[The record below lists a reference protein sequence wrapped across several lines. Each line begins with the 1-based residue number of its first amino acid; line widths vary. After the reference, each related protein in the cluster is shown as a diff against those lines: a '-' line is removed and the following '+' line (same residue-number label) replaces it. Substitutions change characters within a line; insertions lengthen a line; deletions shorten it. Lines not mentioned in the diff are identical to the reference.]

1 MRAGA
6 VESRMD
12 QGVEAG
18 RDHHG
23 ASRAADGTDEG
34 GMTMR
39 GFCSKSG
46 LARVVAIGSFLL
58 AARTSP
64 AQFISDPYDPWNAQ
78 YRAFIFPLA
87 PINTGIG
94 NQARSNVFSGV
105 APSHPYAP
113 FNPEDPFGRNSGTG
127 RFMPYY
133 QSYRGLDETFGRTYR
148 ANANDTFFEKQDER
162 QKLYFEALR
171 ETDPRKRAELLKQL
185 DDAKLK
191 SVRESSAAR
200 KRGPSSS
207 RTANA
212 KAATS
217 RLPGLDN
224 AARGADANANTNGD
238 TNTNTKPKP
247 DSNLLDAPT
256 PNDLLRAPTPIGR
269 SSSAAGIRRSRTADR
284 QLERKRTQAA
294 DAAKAATAV
303 PPRP

>member
-1 MRAGA
+1 
-6 VESRMD
+6 
-12 QGVEAG
+12 
-18 RDHHG
+18 
-23 ASRAADGTDEG
+23 
-34 GMTMR
+34 MR
-39 GFCSKSG
+39 GLCSKSG
-46 LARVVAIGSFLL
+46 LVRVVAIGSFLL

-64 AQFISDPYDPWNAQ
+64 AQFISDPYDPWNSQ
-78 YRAFIFPLA
+78 YRSFIFPLA

-94 NQARSNVFSGV
+94 NQARYNVFNGV
-105 APSHPYAP
+105 TPSHPYAP

-133 QSYRGLDETFGRTYR
+133 QSYRGLDETFGRTYK
-148 ANANDTFFEKQDER
+148 ANANDTFHEQQDER

-200 KRGPSSS
+200 KRNPSSN

-212 KAATS
+212 KAAAS
-217 RLPGLDN
+217 RLPGLDA
-224 AARGADANANTNGD
+224 AARGAAADAD
-238 TNTNTKPKP
+238 TNAKP
-247 DSNLLDAPT
+247 DPNLLEAPT

-269 SSSAAGIRRSRTADR
+269 SSNAAALRRSRTADR

-294 DAAKAATAV
+294 DAAKPSTAV